1 MANNTDI
8 VKAIDDATTEIES
21 ALERC
26 NTAAL
31 AALPALKQAVT
42 LAGGVQRLRRAL
54 SDEIMQRI
62 FMPLQNSPLG
72 FLTDQKAGYDVDTV
86 RDCVIEAMIKGAQPV
101 NNEFN
106 IISGRC
112 YIAKNGLKRM
122 VMQWPGLTNL
132 VVTPGVPVL
141 AGDKGAL
148 IAMRATWNL
157 NGERQELYRGQVK
170 AEDGSV
176 DDTRI
181 AVRVNSGMG
190 PDAIIGKAER
200 KLYKAIFEM
209 LTGHSVTLD
218 DGDAID
224 TVGQTV
230 ASNPAP
236 VPGTEK
242 EGRRIKLGGNGKATP
257 AHDAQGVV
265 QDAAPEPGSE
275 G

>member
-1 MANNTDI
+1 MADDKL
-8 VKAIDDATTEIES
+8 VKAIDDATTEIEA

-26 NTAAL
+26 NASAL

-54 SDEIMQRI
+54 SDDIMQRI
-62 FMPLQNSPLG
+62 FMPLQNTVLG
-72 FLTDQKAGYDVDTV
+72 FLTDQKQGYDIATV

-132 VVTPGVPVL
+132 VVTPGVPEM
-141 AGDKGAL
+141 APNSTAL
-148 IAMRATWNL
+148 IAMRATWIQD
-157 NGERQELYRGQVK
+157 GKRQELYRGK
-170 AEDGSV
+170 TATE
-176 DDTRI
+176 DTRI
-181 AVRVNSGMG
+181 AVRVNAGMG

-200 KLYKAIFEM
+200 KLYKAIFEV
-209 LTGHSVTLD
+209 LSGHSVTID

-224 TVGQTV
+224 TVGQVV
-230 ASNPAP
+230 AASEPAP
-236 VPGTEK
+236 VPGAEQ
-242 EGRRIKLGGNGKATP
+242 EGRRIKMGNGKAKP
-257 AHDAQGVV
+257 IAHDAQGVV
-265 QDAAPEPGSE
+265 QDTAPEPGSD